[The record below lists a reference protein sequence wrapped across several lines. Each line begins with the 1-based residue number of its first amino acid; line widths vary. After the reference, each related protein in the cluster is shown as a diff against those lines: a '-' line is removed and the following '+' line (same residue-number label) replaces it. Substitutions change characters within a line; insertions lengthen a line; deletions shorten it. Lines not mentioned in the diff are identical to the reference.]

1 MRNEKGMIFLIT
13 VLFSFLFL
21 LLLLHVLELY
31 ETEIQFAK
39 YEQQSYDVDSL
50 MQMAVTDVKTQ
61 LAAISSANTTNKG
74 TFVYPNGTADYE
86 WERLNENEVKVMISA
101 VSHEGIRY
109 DAEFTVSLPTMEL
122 VEWKEKY

>member
-1 MRNEKGMIFLIT
+1 MRKEKGMIFPIT

-21 LLLLHVLELY
+21 LVLLHVLKLY
-31 ETEIQFAK
+31 ETEIEFTK

-61 LAAISSANTTNKG
+61 LAAVSPANTTNKG

-86 WERLNENEVKVMISA
+86 WKRLSENEVKVTISA
-101 VSHEGIRY
+101 VSHEGIHY
-109 DAEFTVSLPTMEL
+109 GAEFTVSLPTMEL